1 MVWAWVVG
9 GILIVVVAAVALWWP
24 PTRKAATVL
33 VWLLAIVAVFGV
45 LLWAIPEYDRAEE
58 RPCFADTAA
67 AAFQAAASQQ
77 AAEQKAKLTIKDDQK
92 LTLAFGR
99 AREQRVRTVAFTVEG
114 SLPSGTTSLHTSHS
128 AFSREGD
135 DAQIPASEVKSRA
148 RVVGDEVQVDVCFDR
163 AAAAVDPGNY
173 VGTVTID
180 DPAVATTSV
189 GMTLT
194 FSFPYWSRV
203 FALSLA
209 VAFAASFYVFGL
221 RSNRFTADAPQLLRR
236 KTVGEYIDWV
246 RSGNGLLTVVIGGA
260 AGFAAYNAIY
270 LQAEDWGTNPAQ
282 VLSLIG
288 GIASGFVA
296 AGTTG
301 RLAAGGAPMA
311 PPPAP
316 EDEAPPPDLERPPPD
331 QPDDSAVPPTDEV
344 PPADELPPLAPDDSA
359 APPTDAAPPVGAA
372 TGEAPPAAAGPEV
385 PSGEPEAGEPED
397 LEGEEAGGPLLD
409 EDELAGHEADGQLDE
424 TDEGERSEVGEETS
438 DPEHAAAMLADAE
451 KDPEATT

>member
-1 MVWAWVVG
+1 V
-9 GILIVVVAAVALWWP
+9 
-24 PTRKAATVL
+24 
-33 VWLLAIVAVFGV
+33 
-45 LLWAIPEYDRAEE
+45 
-58 RPCFADTAA
+58 
-67 AAFQAAASQQ
+67 AASQQ
-77 AAEQKAKLTIKDDQK
+77 AAEQKAALTIKDDQK

-99 AREQRVRTVAFTVEG
+99 AREQRVRTVAFTVDG

-128 AFSREGD
+128 AFSRDGD
-135 DAQIPASEVKSRA
+135 DAQIPASDVKSRA

-163 AAAAVDPGNY
+163 AAAAVDPGAY

-194 FSFPYWSRV
+194 FSFPCWSRV

-246 RSGNGLLTVVIGGA
+246 RSGNGLLTIVVGGA
-260 AGFAAYNAIY
+260 AGFAAYSAIY

-316 EDEAPPPDLERPPPD
+316 EDEAPPPDLQRPPPD

-372 TGEAPPAAAGPEV
+372 AGEAAPAAAGPRSRAASPKLGKPRTWRV
-385 PSGEPEAGEPED
+385 RRRVARCSTRTSLPATKRTGSSTRPTRASGARSARKPRTPSAPRRCSPTRRRTRRRPPDGMVTGNRQ
-397 LEGEEAGGPLLD
+397 EGNAAPGGD
-409 EDELAGHEADGQLDE
+409 QGAGQL
-424 TDEGERSEVGEETS
+424 GRPG
-438 DPEHAAAMLADAE
+438 ADALGSQIRHRRLRLQRLGQRGR
-451 KDPEATT
+451 PAPVPCPS

>member
-9 GILIVVVAAVALWWP
+9 GILVVVVAAVALWWP
-24 PTRKAATVL
+24 PTRKPAAVL

-67 AAFQAAASQQ
+67 AAFRPAASQQ
-77 AAEQKAKLTIKDDQK
+77 AAEQKATLTIKDDQK

-99 AREQRVRTVAFTVEG
+99 SREQRVRTVAFTVEG
-114 SLPSGTTSLHTSHS
+114 SLPSGATSVHTSHS
-128 AFSREGD
+128 AFSRDGD
-135 DAQIPASEVKSRA
+135 DAQIPASEVKSRG

-163 AAAAVDPGNY
+163 AAVAVDPGNY

-209 VAFAASFYVFGL
+209 VGFAASFYVFGL

-246 RSGNGLLTVVIGGA
+246 RSGNGLLTIVIGGA
-260 AGFAAYNAIY
+260 AGFAAYSAIY

-301 RLAAGGAPMA
+301 RLAAGGAPMG

-316 EDEAPPPDLERPPPD
+316 EDEAPPTDLERPPPD
-331 QPDDSAVPPTDEV
+331 Q
-344 PPADELPPLAPDDSA
+344 PDDSA

-372 TGEAPPAAAGPEV
+372 TGEAPPAAAGPEI
-385 PSGEPEAGEPED
+385 PSGEPEAGEPEG
-397 LEGEEAGGPLLD
+397 LEGEEAGGPL
-409 EDELAGHEADGQLDE
+409 
-424 TDEGERSEVGEETS
+424 
-438 DPEHAAAMLADAE
+438 LADAE